1 MKTHRMALHSIL
13 GILALAFAAS
23 SAGATE
29 PPTLRER
36 MSKEEFHAAELD
48 KLSPEALKRLDDWL
62 AAHPLTVTKLVTPSN
77 KPVFYT
83 DDAPRERI
91 ESRIDGVFTG
101 WAGKTVF
108 KLQNGQE
115 WTQSQAGRYD
125 GGKLHNPKVKLEPTM
140 SGNWLLFVSGCDCDS
155 LRVERTK

>member
-1 MKTHRMALHSIL
+1 VSLRKAAMPCFAL
-13 GILALAFAAS
+13 GIALACGGASAAEQP
-23 SAGATE
+23 A
-29 PPTLRER
+29 LQER

-48 KLSPEALKRLDDWL
+48 KLSPEALKRLNDWL
-62 AAHPLTVTKLVTPSN
+62 AAHPVTVTKLVTPSN
-77 KPVFYT
+77 KPIFYA

-91 ESRIDGVFTG
+91 ETRIDGVFTG
-101 WAGKTVF
+101 WTGKTVF

-155 LRVERTK
+155 LRVERSK

>member
-13 GILALAFAAS
+13 GTLALAAS

-29 PPTLRER
+29 QPTLQER

-101 WAGKTVF
+101 WSGKTVF

>member
-13 GILALAFAAS
+13 GILVLAAS
-23 SAGATE
+23 SAGAIE